1 MEYISYFSFLGTMKQ
16 WIHDAEVDFKFEKL
30 SGEDFDTRY
39 KTLLKKLEGRC
50 ASYSESYSLMKQRSK
65 FISAYIKDMKDTMTF
80 PQADRFA
87 KLLDVT
93 ESYIRMSV

>member
-1 MEYISYFSFLGTMKQ
+1 MKQ

-50 ASYSESYSLMKQRSK
+50 VSYAENYSLMKQRSK
-65 FISAYIKDMKDTMTF
+65 FISAYIKDMNDTTTF
-80 PQADRFA
+80 PQTDRFA

-93 ESYIRMSV
+93 ESYIRLSV